1 MIKVKRKRWFSYIY
15 YLNFYL
21 GIYNLSKSQ
30 VKNKNVHLD
39 NALYMF
45 WPSVRWPQICTY
57 FWQGFYF
64 SCLISFSVSWDFF
77 ILFIETNCRYSHVS
91 NKRWHHLFIIGNCS
105 TQIPLIIVQKNSPF
119 IKFEKKIAARLLFK
133 PHRLLNFKI
142 FQHFL
147 TQNSPFIEF
156 LVCIGLLVTTY
167 LLWYT
172 LL

>member
-1 MIKVKRKRWFSYIY
+1 MHKMKWRYTYVSTCLSCIY
-15 YLNFYL
+15 Y
-21 GIYNLSKSQ
+21 GHSSSQ
-30 VKNKNVHLD
+30 QNHILIDQYILLD
-39 NALYMF
+39 HRDQLK
-45 WPSVRWPQICTY
+45 
-57 FWQGFYF
+57 
-64 SCLISFSVSWDFF
+64 L
-77 ILFIETNCRYSHVS
+77 TNCPNRKKIPQHIYSHVS
-91 NKRWHHLFIIGNCS
+91 NKRWHRLFIIGNCS

-142 FQHFL
+142 FQDFL

-172 LL
+172 LLRFPN